1 MEKFQNGVNFENLM
15 YYLKGLTK
23 DIDFNYFIDAETLF
37 NDIKSKRITF
47 EYVEKKSNGIYLN
60 M

>member
-47 EYVEKKSNGIYLN
+47 EYVEKNQMEFI
-60 M
+60 